1 MSQPLSSLRL
11 PPPTSIVRD
20 YELGRNVSEYMALLH
35 LPQLSRDCVPSLSL
49 PCSSHLVP
57 LSPSPS
63 IIKSHLSSASEWT
76 ECTVDTSSPSSEA
89 KKKTRPHEDI
99 HKQANSLT
107 RIFRYDDNGGDD
119 DFGGA
124 RSLQLHINV
133 YTYICTYLPGPAAFC
148 ALHHHF
154 LLLTVL
160 RSAGRLKSFTSHGAR
175 DEHTAT
181 NKGLRVNN
189 LGT

>member
-1 MSQPLSSLRL
+1 
-11 PPPTSIVRD
+11 
-20 YELGRNVSEYMALLH
+20 MALLH
-35 LPQLSRDCVPSLSL
+35 LPQLSRYCVPSPSL

-99 HKQANSLT
+99 KQADSLT

-124 RSLQLHINV
+124 RSSQLHIHV
-133 YTYICTYLPGPAAFC
+133 YT
-148 ALHHHF
+148 
-154 LLLTVL
+154 
-160 RSAGRLKSFTSHGAR
+160 
-175 DEHTAT
+175 
-181 NKGLRVNN
+181 
-189 LGT
+189 

>member
-1 MSQPLSSLRL
+1 MSQPLTSLRL

-35 LPQLSRDCVPSLSL
+35 LPQLSRYCVPSPSL

-99 HKQANSLT
+99 KQADSLT

-124 RSLQLHINV
+124 RSSQLHINV
-133 YTYICTYLPGPAAFC
+133 YTSGIYMYRPGPAAFC

-154 LLLTVL
+154 
-160 RSAGRLKSFTSHGAR
+160 
-175 DEHTAT
+175 
-181 NKGLRVNN
+181 
-189 LGT
+189 